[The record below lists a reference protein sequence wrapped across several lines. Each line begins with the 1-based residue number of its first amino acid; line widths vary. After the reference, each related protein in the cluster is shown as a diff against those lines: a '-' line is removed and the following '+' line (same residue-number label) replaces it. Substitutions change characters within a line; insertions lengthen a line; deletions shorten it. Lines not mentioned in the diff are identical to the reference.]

1 MMTTILLR
9 RAKAPIARQLIKHPV
24 KGTRALLRA
33 RRVRNLIK
41 GPAGVVAL
49 SALVA
54 VPVGLA
60 ALKRVR
66 AH

>member
-1 MMTTILLR
+1 MMTRILLN
-9 RAKAPIARQLIKHPV
+9 RAKAPIAKQLIKHPV
-24 KGTRALLRA
+24 KGTRALMRA
-33 RRVRNLIK
+33 RQVRKLMK
-41 GPAGVVAL
+41 GPAGVMAL

-60 ALKRVR
+60 AFRRVR